1 MGDNITCVVII
12 DIAELAAGHTLTLE
26 TMTFADASGNEV
38 TVYSSETQQ
47 LGQYILAINLPFPC
61 LACIL
66 TIESR
71 RTVWT
76 GRRRMMTEERLLQ
89 GNTDI
94 DAVNLDLS
102 VNQAGT
108 AASGFNWLLI
118 VLLLITFLVLICCYM
133 FATKKKEKKGYEV
146 NPKSKQVVSNKH

>member
-66 TIESR
+66 TIVSR
-71 RTVWT
+71 RTAWT

-89 GNTDI
+89 MNSDT

-102 VNQAGT
+102 VSQEGT

-118 VLLLITFLVLICCYM
+118 IILLVLFLVMICIFI
-133 FATKKKEKKGYEV
+133 FATNKMEKKSQEV
-146 NPKSKQVVSNKH
+146 NPNF